1 MSTAGEKDP
10 YSVDTSMNIL
20 RWYIE
25 LVVSS
30 RAESWSMEQVGS
42 PKVIAELE
50 RARRRYPKRIAY
62 AVFDFYDLGVPQTR
76 KRLIVSTP
84 DMLARLMR
92 CSGAHRRRSIAQCVT
107 NIKGTHIRNSRYH
120 LTYRRRLPFESE
132 SKRKALNVYTK
143 ANATDSC
150 LPVSGPGP
158 TIMAGRYSGWWVTI
172 VEGEVWRLGLSMQ
185 DIAELQTF
193 PSDYAFPR
201 AKAVATRLIG
211 NAVPP
216 LVAQLLLQQHIHT
229 HTPTGA
235 VVLAD
240 PQSPSFLRL

>member
-1 MSTAGEKDP
+1 MC
-10 YSVDTSMNIL
+10 IL

-30 RAESWSMEQVGS
+30 QAESWSMEQVGS
-42 PKVIAELE
+42 PKVIAQLE
-50 RARRRYPKRIAY
+50 NARKMYPKCIAY

-76 KRLIVSTP
+76 KRLIASTP

-107 NIKGTHIRNSRYH
+107 NVRGTHIRNSRYH
-120 LTYRRRLPFESE
+120 LTYRRRLPFETE

-143 ANATDSC
+143 ASATDSC

-158 TIMAGRYSGWWVTI
+158 TIMAGRYSGWWVKI

-185 DIAELQTF
+185 DLAELQTF
-193 PSDYAFPR
+193 PSDYAFPQP
-201 AKAVATRLIG
+201 KAVATRLIG

-216 LVAQLLLQQHIHT
+216 LVAQLLLKQPNTQRTANHT
-229 HTPTGA
+229 H
-235 VVLAD
+235 VLAD